1 MKNHDLIFLGILAA
15 AIYVWAKMQPIASV
29 AVAPGSAGT
38 GGALLTLPPGVP
50 SGQAAINIALG
61 YNADGSVILNPLDA
75 GNANNYLPSTA
86 IGIGTVDLAPNQQPS
101 MSFDDGLVG
110 DSSDQGGLGLDTS
123 GNLSSTPLPGL
134 NVYA

>member
-1 MKNHDLIFLGILAA
+1 
-15 AIYVWAKMQPIASV
+15 
-29 AVAPGSAGT
+29 
-38 GGALLTLPPGVP
+38 VP